1 MMKQTGFSIIK
12 LSSMFDFEKLEVYQ
26 AIRKLNKQVL
36 PFVLRHKDIDPEIK
50 KQWKRSTT
58 GIALNLA
65 EGNGRLSD
73 ADKRHFF
80 TIARGSTYESVAIL
94 QIVLDLGWI
103 EEQEYQEY
111 YGQYEH
117 ISKMLYG
124 LFKSKF

>member
-1 MMKQTGFSIIK
+1 
-12 LSSMFDFEKLEVYQ
+12 MFDFEKLEVYK
-26 AIRKLNKQVL
+26 AIRSLNKRVL
-36 PFVLRHKDIDPEIK
+36 PYVLRHKDIDPEIK

-58 GIALNLA
+58 GIALNVA
-65 EGNGRLSD
+65 EGNGRISD

-94 QIVLDLGWI
+94 QMVLDLGWI
-103 EEQEYQEY
+103 DEVNYQDFY
-111 YGQYEH
+111 TQYDH